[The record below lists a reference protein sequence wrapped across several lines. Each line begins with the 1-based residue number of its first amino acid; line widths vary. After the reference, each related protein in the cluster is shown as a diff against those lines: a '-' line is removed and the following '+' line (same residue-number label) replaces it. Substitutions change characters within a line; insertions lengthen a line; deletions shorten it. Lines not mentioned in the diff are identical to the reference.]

1 MLNVSVGYKVYL
13 TTYLTLSFSLF
24 SVLGYTSS
32 LSNVDSIPMLSGSN
46 FSEWKEHLL
55 LVLALMDLDLSLMT
69 ERPSSPKELKHW
81 DRSNRVSI
89 MIMKI
94 RIPQGFRGV
103 VPDDVTTAKDF
114 LASLENFFA
123 KNEEAERSRVQA
135 ESSSMSYIENE
146 NVRELIMRMKTLGAK
161 RKRLGINNIF
171 SNDMMLAHCA
181 VKMLPLQYISLKNVY
196 SCLEGKFVNENGRWH
211 TGEIWSTKE
220 LISRCDMEEE
230 TLRTEIADEARKREQ

>member
-1 MLNVSVGYKVYL
+1 MVFFRFVMTDEYENACNGIL
-13 TTYLTLSFSLF
+13 LF
-24 SVLGYTSS
+24 CNSS
-32 LSNVDSIPMLSGSN
+32 ECRFYPDAKRIN

-55 LVLALMDLDLSLMT
+55 LVLTLMDLDRSLMT

-123 KNEEAERSRVQA
+123 KNEKAERSRVQA
-135 ESSSMSYIENE
+135 EISSMSYKENE
-146 NVRELIMRMKTLGAK
+146 NVRELIMRMKTLEAK
-161 RKRLGINNIF
+161 LKRLGIDNIF
-171 SNDMMLAHCA
+171 SNDMMLAHYA
-181 VKMLPLQYISLKNVY
+181 VNMLPLEYFRLQNVY
-196 SCLEGKFVNENGRWH
+196 SCLEKKFVNENGRWH
-211 TGEIWSTKE
+211 IGEIWSTKE

-230 TLRTEIADEARKREQ
+230 TLRREIADEEAKREKLKREQ